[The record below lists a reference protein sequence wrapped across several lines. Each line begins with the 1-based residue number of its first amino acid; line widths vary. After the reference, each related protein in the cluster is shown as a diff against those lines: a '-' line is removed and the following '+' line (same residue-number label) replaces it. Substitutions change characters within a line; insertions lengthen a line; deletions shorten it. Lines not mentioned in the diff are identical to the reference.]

1 MKRNQTYTSK
11 EVIEGLMNLTEE
23 KNMFLTYPQTQKI
36 LLHFLMNL
44 THQLVP
50 CRIFPLEEF
59 TLANGASKVQ

>member
-11 EVIEGLMNLTEE
+11 EVIEGLKNLTEE
-23 KNMFLTYPQTQKI
+23 KKYVSHIPTHRK

-59 TLANGASKVQ
+59 TQADGASKVQ